1 MQKEATS
8 VGHVCAPD
16 VTFRFP
22 DGHTWRYAG
31 CEQVWMHE
39 VPIGAEWDDCEVC
52 DALME
57 KIGEPSL
64 DEITLEIVE
73 ESKIPG

>member
-1 MQKEATS
+1 MKKKATTHD
-8 VGHVCAPD
+8 HVCAPD

-31 CEQVWMHE
+31 YEQVWMYE
-39 VPIGAEWDDCEVC
+39 VPIGAEWEDCEVC

-57 KIGEPSL
+57 EIGEPPL
-64 DEITLEIVE
+64 DKIPFHIVE

>member
-1 MQKEATS
+1 MERKATTS
-8 VGHVCAPD
+8 DHVCAPD

-31 CEQVWMHE
+31 CEQAWMYE
-39 VPIGAEWDDCEVC
+39 VPIGSEWEDCEVC

-57 KIGEPSL
+57 EIGEPPL
-64 DEITLEIVE
+64 DEIPFEIVE

>member
-1 MQKEATS
+1 MEKRQTTTD
-8 VGHVCAPD
+8 HVCAPD

-31 CEQVWMHE
+31 CERVWMHE
-39 VPIGAEWDDCEVC
+39 VPIGAEWEDCEVC

-57 KIGEPSL
+57 EIGEPSPH
-64 DEITLEIVE
+64 EIPFDIVE
-73 ESKIPG
+73 ESKISG

>member
-1 MQKEATS
+1 MERQSATTD
-8 VGHVCAPD
+8 HVCAPD

-22 DGHTWRYAG
+22 DDHTWRYAG
-31 CEQVWMHE
+31 CERVWMHE
-39 VPIGAEWDDCEVC
+39 VPIGAEWEDCKVC

-57 KIGEPSL
+57 EIGEPPL
-64 DEITLEIVE
+64 HDIPFEIVT

>member
-1 MQKEATS
+1 MEKRSSTND
-8 VGHVCAPD
+8 HVCAPD

-39 VPIGAEWDDCEVC
+39 VPIGAEWEDCEIC
-52 DALME
+52 DALMDE
-57 KIGEPSL
+57 IGEPPP
-64 DEITLEIVE
+64 DEIPFDIVE
-73 ESKIPG
+73 ESRIAG

>member
-1 MQKEATS
+1 MEKRPATTN
-8 VGHVCAPD
+8 HVCAPD

-39 VPIGAEWDDCEVC
+39 VPIGSEWEDCEIC

-57 KIGEPSL
+57 EIGEPLL
-64 DEITLEIVE
+64 DEIPFDIVE
-73 ESKIPG
+73 ESRIPG

>member
-1 MQKEATS
+1 MQKEGTS

-16 VTFRFP
+16 VTVRFP

-39 VPIGAEWDDCEVC
+39 VPIGAEWEDCEVC

-57 KIGEPSL
+57 KIGEPPL
-64 DEITLEIVE
+64 DEITLDIVE

>member
-1 MQKEATS
+1 MKGKATTTS
-8 VGHVCAPD
+8 HVCASD

-39 VPIGAEWDDCEVC
+39 VPIGAEWEDCEVC

-57 KIGEPSL
+57 KIGEPPV
-64 DEITLEIVE
+64 DEIPFNVVV
-73 ESKIPG
+73 ESKVPG